1 MTIPHL
7 TVVRPITLLI
17 LSLCTIF
24 SHAQPPSQRCF
35 EEGFTA
41 PEQWTEPFPAHRII
55 GPLYAVGGADLSVFL
70 ITSDAGHILINT
82 GLESSTQAIKDNVET
97 LGFDFKDIRI
107 LLTMQAHFDHTAAM
121 AEIKAITEAEVWATA
136 DDARVLADGGA
147 SDAHFGQCIE
157 FRFPPV
163 TTERVLADQDLIE
176 LGDLRITTHLH
187 AGHTEGSSSYSF
199 EVEEANRTYRVLI
212 ANMGTINPGKKMI
225 DGPTYPGVAEDFAST
240 FARQKALPV
249 DVWVAAHASQY
260 QRDTKFMSGEAY
272 DPDTFVDPEG
282 FLAEVER
289 LEATFRAQIK
299 AEQTAIN
306 VE

>member
-1 MTIPHL
+1 MTTMHL
-7 TVVRPITLLI
+7 SVLRSTTLLV
-17 LSLCTIF
+17 LSLCAFF
-24 SHAQPPSQRCF
+24 SHAQPPSQSCF

-41 PEQWTEPFPAHRII
+41 PAQWTEPFPAHRIV

-70 ITSDAGHILINT
+70 ITSEAGHILINT
-82 GLESSTQAIKDNVET
+82 GLESSTQAIRDNVET
-97 LGFDFKDIRI
+97 LGFDLKDVRI

-121 AEIKAITEAEVWATA
+121 AEIKDITGAEVWATE

-147 SDAHFGQCIE
+147 SDAHFGECTE

-163 TTERVLADQDLIE
+163 ATERILADQALIE
-176 LGDLRITTHLH
+176 LGDLSITTHLH

-225 DGPTYPGVAEDFAST
+225 DAPTYPGVAEDFAST

-260 QRDTKFMSGEAY
+260 QRDAKFTSGQAY

-289 LEATFRAQIK
+289 LEATFRAQLK
-299 AEQTAIN
+299 AEQTAMD
-306 VE
+306 VQ